1 MDSNDVVP
9 DADPSESMCIIHIF
23 DPLLPL
29 NFGGARL
36 RLATSESNSDGA
48 DAAKPNQQYPPSVL
62 FDAVY
67 GATVL
72 HEFGVPDVRARVAE
86 IWDELYYPR
95 GGFDATTAKTRVQ
108 RRRERVRRDAVR
120 DRVSRSQAGCQCRGE
135 PDSLDLAML
144 VPYLA
149 MRPDEMVRYF
159 DDVDAEAMEDE
170 RRRIAEKVERWRED
184 VAESSV

>member
-1 MDSNDVVP
+1 MDSSDVVP

-108 RRRERVRRDAVR
+108 RRRERVRRDVVR
-120 DRVSRSQAGCQCRGE
+120 DRVSRAQASCQRGE
-135 PDSLDLAML
+135 PDSLDMAML

-149 MRPDEMVRYF
+149 MGPDEIVRYF

-170 RRRIAEKVERWRED
+170 HRRITEKVKRWKED
-184 VAESSV
+184 VAQSSV